1 MQPMTIMTLQQQL
14 DTLYQNESRKV
25 QATLIRL
32 LGDFE
37 LAEEA
42 MQEAFFAALHQWPEE
57 GLPDNPTAW
66 LIRIGQRRGID
77 QIRKRQ
83 TARKYQHLADTEEAF
98 DPEQDNDAISDD
110 MLRLIFTCCHPSL
123 TQEAQLALTLREM
136 CGLTTEQVASALLQ
150 KPTTVAQRIVRA
162 KSKIRASGIPYEVP
176 ERKELPER
184 LGSVLKVVYLMFNE
198 GYSGSDGEQVV
209 KVDLA
214 EEAIHLAG
222 QLADLLPD
230 AEVCGL
236 LALMLFH
243 DARKAARQDDN
254 GDLITL
260 EDQDRSLWDADQIAI
275 GRQWLNRAAASPAGP
290 YTLQAAIAAA
300 HAESGDADHT
310 DWRQIVALY
319 EALYQQIPSPVIAL
333 NRAVAV
339 AMRDGPETG
348 LALLDQLESQKAIQA
363 YYLYHAAR
371 ADLHR
376 RLGNHKEAISAYQR
390 ALALTQQ
397 GPEQRFLNRRLSQL
411 IRPE

>member
-1 MQPMTIMTLQQQL
+1 MTLMTLQQQL
-14 DTLYQNESRKV
+14 DELYHTESRRV

-66 LIRIGQRRGID
+66 LIRTGQRRGID

-83 TARKYQHLADTEEAF
+83 TARKYQLLADTEEAF
-98 DPEQDNDAISDD
+98 DPDQINDAISDD

-162 KSKIRASGIPYEVP
+162 KNKIRAAGIPYEVP

-184 LGSVLKVVYLMFNE
+184 LNSVLKVVYLMFNE

-214 EEAIHLAG
+214 EEAIRLAG
-222 QLADLLPD
+222 QLAGLLPD

-243 DARKAARQDDN
+243 DARKAARQDGN

-260 EDQDRSLWDADQIAI
+260 EDQDRSLWDSDQIAI
-275 GRQWLNRAAASPAGP
+275 GRQWLNRAAAATPAGP

-300 HAESGDADHT
+300 HAESADADHT
-310 DWRQIVALY
+310 DWHQIVALY

-333 NRAVAV
+333 NRAVAI
-339 AMRDGPETG
+339 AMRDGPAMG

-376 RLGNHKEAISAYQR
+376 RLGNHKEAISAYER

>member
-1 MQPMTIMTLQQQL
+1 MTPMTLQQQL
-14 DTLYQNESRKV
+14 DELYQTESRRV

-66 LIRIGQRRGID
+66 LIRTGQRRGID

-83 TARKYQHLADTEEAF
+83 TARKYQHLADAEEAF

-136 CGLTTEQVASALLQ
+136 CGLTTEQVASALLH

-162 KSKIRASGIPYEVP
+162 KNKIRAAGIPYEVP

-184 LGSVLKVVYLMFNE
+184 LSSVLKVVYLMFNE

-214 EEAIHLAG
+214 EEAIRLAG

-260 EDQDRSLWDADQIAI
+260 EDQDRSLWDAEQIAI
-275 GRQWLNRAAASPAGP
+275 GRQWLNRAAAATPAGP

-310 DWRQIVALY
+310 DWHQIVALY

-339 AMRDGPETG
+339 AMRDGPATG

-376 RLGNHKEAISAYQR
+376 RLGNHKEAISAYER

>member
-1 MQPMTIMTLQQQL
+1 MTLQQQL
-14 DTLYQNESRKV
+14 DHIYQTESRRV
-25 QATLIRL
+25 MATLIRL

-42 MQEAFFAALHQWPEE
+42 MQEAFIAALHQWPEE

-66 LIRIGQRRGID
+66 LIRTGQRRGID

-83 TARKYQHLADTEEAF
+83 TARKYQQLADTEEAF
-98 DPEQDNDAISDD
+98 DPETDNDAISDD

-150 KPTTVAQRIVRA
+150 KPTAVAQRIVRA
-162 KSKIRASGIPYEVP
+162 KNKIRAAGIPYEVP

-184 LGSVLKVVYLMFNE
+184 LSSVLKVVYLMFNE
-198 GYSGSDGEQVV
+198 GYSGSDGDQVV

-214 EEAIHLAG
+214 EEAIRLAR
-222 QLADLLPD
+222 QLADQLPD

-260 EDQDRSLWDADQIAI
+260 EDQDRSLWDADQIAT
-275 GRQWLNRAAASPAGP
+275 GRHWLNRAATATPAGP

-333 NRAVAV
+333 NRAVAM
-339 AMRDGPETG
+339 AMRDGPATG

-376 RLGNHKEAISAYQR
+376 RLGNHKEAIDAYQR
-390 ALALTQQ
+390 ALGLTQQ
-397 GPEQRFLNRRLSQL
+397 GPEQRFLSRRLSQL
-411 IRPE
+411 TSSS

>member
-1 MQPMTIMTLQQQL
+1 MTPMTLQQQL

-42 MQEAFFAALHQWPEE
+42 MQEAFFAALNQWPEE
-57 GLPDNPTAW
+57 GLPENPTAW
-66 LIRIGQRRGID
+66 LIRTGQRRGID

-83 TARKYQHLADTEEAF
+83 TARKYQNLADTEEAF
-98 DPEQDNDAISDD
+98 DPEQDHDAISDD

-136 CGLTTEQVASALLQ
+136 CGLATEQVASALLQ
-150 KPTTVAQRIVRA
+150 KTTTVAQRIVRA
-162 KSKIRASGIPYEVP
+162 KNKIRAAGIPYEVP

-214 EEAIHLAG
+214 EEAIRLAG

-243 DARKAARQDDN
+243 DARKAARQDDH

-260 EDQDRSLWDADQIAI
+260 EDQDRSLWDTEQIAI
-275 GRQWLNRAAASPAGP
+275 GRQWLNRAAAATPAGP

-300 HAESGDADHT
+300 HAESADADHT

-319 EALYQQIPSPVIAL
+319 EALYQQIPSAVIAL

-339 AMRDGPETG
+339 AMRDGPEIG

-397 GPEQRFLNRRLSQL
+397 GPEQRFLNRRLSLLSSPQL
-411 IRPE
+411 

>member
-1 MQPMTIMTLQQQL
+1 MTLQEQL
-14 DTLYQNESRKV
+14 DDLYQNESRKV

-42 MQEAFFAALHQWPEE
+42 MQEAFFAALHQWPKE

-66 LIRIGQRRGID
+66 LIRTGQRRGID

-83 TARKYQHLADTEEAF
+83 TARKYQNLADTEEAF

-162 KSKIRASGIPYEVP
+162 KNKIRAAGIPYEVP

-184 LGSVLKVVYLMFNE
+184 LSSVLKVVYLMFNE

-214 EEAIHLAG
+214 EEAIRLAG

-243 DARKAARQDDN
+243 DARKAARQNDN

-275 GRQWLNRAAASPAGP
+275 GRQWLDRAAAASPAGP

-339 AMRDGPETG
+339 AMRDGPATG

-376 RLGNHKEAISAYQR
+376 RLGNYKEAISAYQR
-390 ALALTQQ
+390 ALSLT
-397 GPEQRFLNRRLSQL
+397 
-411 IRPE
+411 

>member
-1 MQPMTIMTLQQQL
+1 MMTMTLQEQL
-14 DTLYQNESRKV
+14 DDLYQNESRKV

-42 MQEAFFAALHQWPEE
+42 MHEAFFAALHQWPEE

-66 LIRIGQRRGID
+66 LIKTGQRRGID

-83 TARKYQHLADTEEAF
+83 TARKYQQLADTEEAF

-150 KPTTVAQRIVRA
+150 KPTAVAQRIVRA
-162 KSKIRASGIPYEVP
+162 KNKIRAAGIPYEVP

-184 LGSVLKVVYLMFNE
+184 LSSVLKVVYLMFNE
-198 GYSGSDGEQVV
+198 GYSSSDGEQVV

-214 EEAIHLAG
+214 EEAIRLAG

-275 GRQWLNRAAASPAGP
+275 GRQWLNRAAAASPAGP

-339 AMRDGPETG
+339 AMRDGPATG

-376 RLGNHKEAISAYQR
+376 RLGNSKDAISAYQR

-411 IRPE
+411 TNPE

>member
-1 MQPMTIMTLQQQL
+1 MTLQQQL

-66 LIRIGQRRGID
+66 LIRTGQRRGID

-83 TARKYQHLADTEEAF
+83 TARKYQYLADTEEAF

-123 TQEAQLALTLREM
+123 TQQAQLALTLREM

-176 ERKELPER
+176 ERKELPKR

-198 GYSGSDGEQVV
+198 GYSGSDGEQVF
-209 KVDLA
+209 KIDLA
-214 EEAIHLAG
+214 EEAIRLAG
-222 QLADLLPD
+222 QLADLLPE

-243 DARKAARQDDN
+243 DARKAARQDDH

-275 GRQWLNRAAASPAGP
+275 GRQWLNRAAAASPAGP

-300 HAESGDADHT
+300 HAESGDADLT
-310 DWRQIVALY
+310 DWQQIVALY

-333 NRAVAV
+333 NRAVAI
-339 AMRDGPETG
+339 AMRDGPATG

>member
-1 MQPMTIMTLQQQL
+1 MLPMTLQQQL
-14 DTLYQNESRKV
+14 DELYQTESRRV

-66 LIRIGQRRGID
+66 LIRTGQRRGID

-98 DPEQDNDAISDD
+98 DPEQDDDAISDD

-150 KPTTVAQRIVRA
+150 KTTTVAQRIVRA
-162 KSKIRASGIPYEVP
+162 KNKIRAAGIPYEVP

-198 GYSGSDGEQVV
+198 GYSSTDGEQVV

-214 EEAIHLAG
+214 EEAIRLAS

-275 GRQWLNRAAASPAGP
+275 GRQWLNRAAVAPADP

-300 HAESGDADHT
+300 HAESSDADHT
-310 DWRQIVALY
+310 DWQQIVALY

-339 AMRDGPETG
+339 AMRDGPAAG
-348 LALLDQLESQKAIQA
+348 LTLLDELDSQKAIQT

-376 RLGNHKEAISAYQR
+376 RLGNRKEAVSAYQR

-397 GPEQRFLNRRLSQL
+397 GPEQRFLNRRLGQL
-411 IRPE
+411 ASPLS

>member
-1 MQPMTIMTLQQQL
+1 MTLQQQL
-14 DTLYQNESRKV
+14 DDLYQAESRRV

-42 MQEAFFAALHQWPEE
+42 MQEAFFAALHQWPKE

-66 LIRIGQRRGID
+66 LIRTGQRRGID

-83 TARKYQHLADTEEAF
+83 TARKYQQLADTEEAF
-98 DPEQDNDAISDD
+98 DPETDNDAISDD

-123 TQEAQLALTLREM
+123 TPDAQLALTLREM
-136 CGLTTEQVASALLQ
+136 CSLTTEQVASALLQ

-162 KSKIRASGIPYEVP
+162 KNKIRTAGIPYEVP
-176 ERKELPER
+176 ERKALPER
-184 LGSVLKVVYLMFNE
+184 LSSVLKVVYLMFNE

-214 EEAIHLAG
+214 EEAIRLAR
-222 QLADLLPD
+222 QLAELLPD

-236 LALMLFH
+236 LALMVFH

-275 GRQWLNRAAASPAGP
+275 GRQWLNRAAAASPAGP

-310 DWRQIVALY
+310 DWHRIVALY

-339 AMRDGPETG
+339 AMLDGPATG

-376 RLGNHKEAISAYQR
+376 RLGNHKEAIDAYQR